1 MAAKLLF
8 WVGTSLG
15 DIRSFPADARRIA
28 GYQLRLIQE
37 GLEPTDWKPMP
48 TIGPGVSE
56 LRIHTRLAHRVF
68 YLARLAEAVYVLH
81 AFEKRKRKT
90 PKREIDLAW
99 SRLRQLTSRRTSRK
113 D

>member
-1 MAAKLLF
+1 MAAKPLF
-8 WVGTSLG
+8 WVGTSRD

-28 GYQLRLIQE
+28 GYQLRLVQD

-68 YLARLAEAVYVLH
+68 YFAKLAEGVYVLH
-81 AFEKRKRKT
+81 AFEKRTRKT
-90 PKREIDLAW
+90 PKPEIDLAR
-99 SRLRQLTSRRTSRK
+99 SRLKQLMSRRTSRK